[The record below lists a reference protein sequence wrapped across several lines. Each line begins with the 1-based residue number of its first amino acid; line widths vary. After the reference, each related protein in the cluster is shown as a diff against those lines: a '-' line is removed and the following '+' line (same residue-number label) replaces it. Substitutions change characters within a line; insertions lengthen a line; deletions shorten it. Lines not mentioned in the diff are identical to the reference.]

1 MDLDR
6 ANQIEKTA
14 STLTGSDCAIVVLGE
29 GKKNQYIFEKHLK
42 LLSKS
47 VRDLNV
53 VKITGKTDFYER
65 TSEEILLEMK
75 HNYYVVYIGQERSQ
89 KV

>member
-14 STLTGSDCAIVVLGE
+14 RTLTGSDCVIVVLGE

-53 VKITGKTDFYER
+53 VKITGKTNFYER
-65 TSEEILLEMK
+65 VSEALLLEMK
-75 HNYYVVYIGQERSQ
+75 HNYYVVYLGQERSQ